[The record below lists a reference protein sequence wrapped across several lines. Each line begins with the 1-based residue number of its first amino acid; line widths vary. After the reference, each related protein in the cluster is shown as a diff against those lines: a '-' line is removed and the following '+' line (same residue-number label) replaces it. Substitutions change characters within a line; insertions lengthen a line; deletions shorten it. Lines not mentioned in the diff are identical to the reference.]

1 MPVERMHRRMADPGL
16 QPERTALA
24 WFRTL
29 LGYGALL
36 ALALRHSQQQ
46 NSIFFW
52 AIFALLATI
61 FGVFYRFTQ
70 LRKLMNV
77 TRSDFSS
84 PHEIRAKGLIALA
97 VCGLALLLASVH
109 LQRCIDLIGGL
120 SCPDVM

>member
-1 MPVERMHRRMADPGL
+1 MQRRIADPGL

-29 LGYGALL
+29 PAYGALL

-46 NSIFFW
+46 ASVFFW
-52 AIFALLATI
+52 VIFALLATM
-61 FGVFYRFTQ
+61 FVVFYRFTQ

-77 TRSDFSS
+77 TRCDFSS

-97 VCGLALLLASVH
+97 ICALALLLASVH
-109 LQRCIDLIGGL
+109 LQRCLYLIGGL
-120 SCPDVM
+120 SCPDAM